1 MNKNKGNIVAQLTLI
16 IGGCRSGKSRYAL
29 ELADASGL
37 EEKKF
42 VATCQAHDL
51 EMEKRIARH
60 KQERGAEWTTV
71 EEPLEVPRVLGE
83 ESHPSSLIVLD
94 CLTLWVSNLLQQER
108 EEDWIKEQGVK
119 LEQALDAASGRVL
132 VVSNEVGQGIVPD
145 NPMAR
150 TFRDEVGW
158 LNQLVAAKANK
169 VVWMVAGLPVTV
181 KG

>member
-1 MNKNKGNIVAQLTLI
+1 VAHLTLL

-37 EEKKF
+37 KNKTF
-42 VATCQAHDL
+42 IATCQAFDQ
-51 EMEKRIARH
+51 EMEERIAKH

-71 EEPLEVPRVLGE
+71 EEPLDVPRVLE
-83 ESHPSSLIVLD
+83 EKGLPSSLIVLD
-94 CLTLWVSNLLQQER
+94 CLTLWVSNLLQQEQGQ
-108 EEDWIKEQGVK
+108 DWVLEQGLK
-119 LEQALDAASGRVL
+119 LGQALDAACGHVL

-150 TFRDEVGW
+150 TFRDQVGW
-158 LNQLVAAKANK
+158 LNQLVAARADK
-169 VVWMVAGLPVTV
+169 VVWMVAGLPMTV